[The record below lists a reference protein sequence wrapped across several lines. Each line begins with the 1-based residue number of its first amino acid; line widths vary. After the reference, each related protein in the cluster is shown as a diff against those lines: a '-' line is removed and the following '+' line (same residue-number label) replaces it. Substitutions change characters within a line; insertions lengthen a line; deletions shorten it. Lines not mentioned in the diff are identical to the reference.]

1 MKKIYRILGQRGRIT
16 IPYAIRVKLG
26 FNADDVL
33 SFKESKDGKSVII
46 CREKIC
52 DGCQSQTSCATKPK
66 KGKLRVDAAEDK
78 ITLYDFLNGLSPEQ
92 QRAALVHLS
101 VKWAASQA
109 GERNA

>member
-33 SFKESKDGKSVII
+33 SFRESKDGTSVIVK
-46 CREKIC
+46 REKIC
-52 DGCQSQTSCATKPK
+52 DGCQSQTSCVTKPK
-66 KGKLRVDAAEDK
+66 KGKLRVEGSDDK

-101 VKWAASQA
+101 VKWAASQG
-109 GERNA
+109 GENA

>member
-52 DGCQSQTSCATKPK
+52 DGCQSQTSCVTKPK
-66 KGKLRVDAAEDK
+66 KGKLRLDDAEDK

-101 VKWAASQA
+101 VKWAASQG

>member
-52 DGCQSQTSCATKPK
+52 DGCQSQTSCVTKPK

-101 VKWAASQA
+101 VKWAASQ
-109 GERNA
+109 GGGRNA

>member
-52 DGCQSQTSCATKPK
+52 DGCQSQTSCVTKPK
-66 KGKLRVDAAEDK
+66 KGKLRVDVAEDK

-101 VKWAASQA
+101 VKWAASQG
-109 GERNA
+109 GEKNA

>member
-52 DGCQSQTSCATKPK
+52 DGCQSQTSCVTKPK

-101 VKWAASQA
+101 VKWAASQG

>member
-52 DGCQSQTSCATKPK
+52 DGCQSQTSCVTKPK

-101 VKWAASQA
+101 VKWAASQG
-109 GERNA
+109 GEQNA